1 MILLFSKISDLQNNK
16 ILNISPQND
25 KSRIGIRDSKFLA
38 YSYTPVSSFIFEK
51 NHILEIP
58 FL

>member
-25 KSRIGIRDSKFLA
+25 KSRIGIRDSKFLV
-38 YSYTPVSSFIFEK
+38 YSYTPTSSFIFQK
-51 NHILEIP
+51 NHILEIL